1 MIARQNRRPEQRTIP
16 MSPTVVNTLRE
27 WKLSCPKSELSLV
40 FPNTAG
46 KVEWLASI
54 NYRVW
59 RPLLRKIG
67 LVDQGRRAA
76 VQFSM
81 SHFAASQWIELGFSS
96 KRLQALLGHSSI
108 QTTFDKYG
116 HLFPFPED
124 EHEKFARSEIGL
136 VA

>member
-27 WKLSCPKSELSLV
+27 WKLSCPKSELNLV

-76 VQFSM
+76 VQFSPGPLSADLDTRYEPFCGIAM
-81 SHFAASQWIELGFSS
+81 DRAWVQFQASTGAAG
-96 KRLQALLGHSSI
+96 
-108 QTTFDKYG
+108 TFVDSDD
-116 HLFPFPED
+116 L
-124 EHEKFARSEIGL
+124 
-136 VA
+136 